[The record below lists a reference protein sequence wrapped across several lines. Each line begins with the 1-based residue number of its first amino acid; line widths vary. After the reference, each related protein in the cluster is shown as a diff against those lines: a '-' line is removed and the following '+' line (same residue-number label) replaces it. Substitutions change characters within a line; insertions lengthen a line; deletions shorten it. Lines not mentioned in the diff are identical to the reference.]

1 MGAVLNRV
9 SGNYFD
15 AAGIPIIAGRSITPS
30 DTAST
35 LKVAVV
41 NQAFARHYFPHGGI
55 IGRTVKID
63 ISESGPWQIV
73 GITRDT
79 KSEDPRA
86 DAPRT
91 VYMPLAQIA
100 GLNGDGGQD
109 SFAWVMVLRT
119 SGDPA
124 QIIAPLRAA
133 VASVDP
139 NLPILHVRTIQ
150 DQLETSMN
158 HETLISRLTTIFAGL
173 AVLLAAIGL
182 YAVMSFSVV
191 HRTAEIGI
199 RIALGASSAGVQ
211 WMFLRESLI
220 LLATGLGLGLPIA
233 VYAVRLVRSQL
244 YQMSPFDPLTF
255 MAATAGI
262 AVAVVLSAWLPARRA
277 AGVNPMTALRSE

>member
-1 MGAVLNRV
+1 
-9 SGNYFD
+9 
-15 AAGIPIIAGRSITPS
+15 
-30 DTAST
+30 
-35 LKVAVV
+35 
-41 NQAFARHYFPHGGI
+41 
-55 IGRTVKID
+55 
-63 ISESGPWQIV
+63 
-73 GITRDT
+73 
-79 KSEDPRA
+79 
-86 DAPRT
+86 
-91 VYMPLAQIA
+91 
-100 GLNGDGGQD
+100 
-109 SFAWVMVLRT
+109 MVLRT

-124 QIIAPLRAA
+124 QIISPLRAA
-133 VASVDP
+133 VASIDP

-233 VYAVRLVRSQL
+233 LYAVRLVRSQL

-262 AVAVVLSAWLPARRA
+262 AVAVVLSAWFPARRA
-277 AGVNPMTALRSE
+277 AGVDPMTALRSE